1 MQIAVR
7 NWTGIDV
14 DNKGEV
20 FSKTELFYSF
30 LCLLGKHFF
39 LKFGDFW
46 WAEESIRSSKH
57 SKCPEF
63 FENMYL
69 TFRQKKSCFIQNG
82 GTDYYLFYL
91 YVDSDHS
98 CSWHSGAFQHSQLKT
113 FLEKRKTNHS
123 TWFVHVCHGMFFIS
137 ILLLCFSKV
146 FVYFVGTEKT
156 TRTRYTIF

>member
-39 LKFGDFW
+39 YLNLETSDGLRSQSEAPNIQNDPSFLKICTSPSD
-46 WAEESIRSSKH
+46 K
-57 SKCPEF
+57 
-63 FENMYL
+63 
-69 TFRQKKSCFIQNG
+69 KKSCFIQNG

-91 YVDSDHS
+91 YIDSDHS

-113 FLEKRKTNHS
+113 FFKKKKNKSFNL
-123 TWFVHVCHGMFFIS
+123 VCTCLSWDVFHFNPTFMFF
-137 ILLLCFSKV
+137 
-146 FVYFVGTEKT
+146 
-156 TRTRYTIF
+156 

>member
-20 FSKTELFYSF
+20 FSKTELFNSF

-39 LKFGDFW
+39 FKFGDFW

-57 SKCPEF
+57 SKWPEF

-113 FLEKRKTNHS
+113 FFLKKEKQIIQLGLYM
-123 TWFVHVCHGMFFIS
+123 FVMG
-137 ILLLCFSKV
+137 CFSFQSYFYV
-146 FVYFVGTEKT
+146 FLKCLCTL
-156 TRTRYTIF
+156 